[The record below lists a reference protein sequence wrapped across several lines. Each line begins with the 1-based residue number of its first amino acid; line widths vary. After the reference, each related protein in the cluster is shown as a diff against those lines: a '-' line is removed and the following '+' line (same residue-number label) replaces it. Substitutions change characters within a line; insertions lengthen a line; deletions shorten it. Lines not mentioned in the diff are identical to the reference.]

1 MVPREI
7 QDNGYAK
14 FFGGWGWVNKVHYN
28 GLCENGEQPCQ
39 GWIQK
44 IPREGGASGDLPA
57 IILDFYLLTGL
68 TNLLLVKEL

>member
-1 MVPREI
+1 M
-7 QDNGYAK
+7 
-14 FFGGWGWVNKVHYN
+14 HYN